1 MAGAKAEGAK
11 ALYAAG
17 RYAEAAAAFAERC
30 ARSPGDADAWVGA
43 GQSWL
48 AAGRLAEA
56 WDALTRARPLVSAGA
71 AVATVEGLRAKVAAG
86 LGRKDA
92 AEACYRAALAAEA
105 SARAHAAFGTF
116 LLNEGRLDEAEAQL
130 LAASRAGGGDDA
142 QVVASLATVYT
153 QSGRA
158 AEAKERL
165 AAWKGPLNPPLALA
179 LARACLVLRRPA
191 EALEPLRAALSSA
204 APVQRSLLHHAHA
217 LLLDQL
223 DDIPAAAAAFTAMH
237 TARGVVVD
245 APGILAAAEAILAAY
260 PVGASFPVAPPA
272 SGPRPLFIVGTPRS
286 GTSLVEQ
293 GLAGH
298 PDVLAAGER
307 DELRRLTIRLGE
319 AFKTPWPG
327 CAGQVH
333 RAAVQGAAMWRGA
346 VAGTSTRLVVTEK
359 MPDNLARLGLI
370 AQLFPDARA
379 VVMQRDPMDT
389 LLSCWQQ
396 AFGPAHA
403 WTSTW
408 DGLVAM
414 AAANARL
421 TARWIEA
428 PPVPI
433 HVLRYEDYVAT
444 PDVQLRALVA
454 FAGLPADA
462 SMVPSEQ
469 VARTVKT
476 ASILQ
481 VRERVHGAS
490 VGRWRR
496 YAEVLEPLRERLEA
510 LGVV

>member
-1 MAGAKAEGAK
+1 MGGGKTGGAK

-17 RYAEAAAAFAERC
+17 RYEEAATLFAAQCVRA
-30 ARSPGDADAWVGA
+30 PGDADNWVGA

-48 AAGRLAEA
+48 AAGKPTEA
-56 WDALTRARPLVSAGA
+56 WEALTRARPLVSAGA
-71 AVATVEGLRAKVAAG
+71 AVGTVELLRAKAAAA
-86 LGRKDA
+86 LGRKDT

-105 SARAHAAFGTF
+105 SSRAHAAFGTF
-116 LLNEGRLDEAEAQL
+116 LLNEGRLDEAEVQL
-130 LAASRAGGGDDA
+130 RVASRGGGASDA
-142 QVVASLATVYT
+142 QVLASLATLFT

-158 AEAKERL
+158 GAAMEVL
-165 AAWKGPLNPPLALA
+165 AGWKGPLNPPLALA
-179 LARACLVLRRPA
+179 FARACLALRSPA
-191 EALEPLRAALSSA
+191 EALEPLRAALVVA
-204 APVQRSLLHHAHA
+204 APAQRSLLHHAHA

-223 DDIPAAAAAFTAMH
+223 DDIPAAAAAFSAMH
-237 TARGVVVD
+237 AARGVSVD
-245 APGILAAAEAILAAY
+245 AAGILATAEAILAAY
-260 PVGASFPVAPPA
+260 PVGASFPAAPRA
-272 SGPRPLFIVGTPRS
+272 SGPRPLFIVGLPRS

-319 AFKTPWPG
+319 AFKTPWPA

-333 RAAVQGAAMWRGA
+333 RAAAQGATMWRTA

-359 MPDNLARLGLI
+359 LPDNLFRLGLA

-408 DGLVAM
+408 DGLAAM

-421 TARWIEA
+421 TARWIAA

-444 PDVQLRALVA
+444 PDEQLRALVV
-454 FAGLPADA
+454 FAGLSAEQA
-462 SMVPSEQ
+462 MIPSEQ

-481 VRERVHGAS
+481 VRERVHTGS

-496 YAEVLEPLRERLEA
+496 YAEVLEPLRQRLEA
-510 LGVV
+510 FGVR